1 MYHIDHDWISK
12 RVNGHGACYSYN
24 SSNGLAFI
32 SWIYG
37 VGRLRVFWY
46 NIQLFFF
53 SIHEKTVCR
62 ERRYRGK
69 IKEMRYRSGER
80 KSTSF
85 YIA

>member
-12 RVNGHGACYSYN
+12 RVNGQGACYSYN

-46 NIQLFFF
+46 NI
-53 SIHEKTVCR
+53 
-62 ERRYRGK
+62 
-69 IKEMRYRSGER
+69 
-80 KSTSF
+80 
-85 YIA
+85 

>member
-24 SSNGLAFI
+24 SSNGLDFI

-46 NIQLFFF
+46 NIQLFFRYMKRQCA
-53 SIHEKTVCR
+53 EK
-62 ERRYRGK
+62 EENK
-69 IKEMRYRSGER
+69 GE
-80 KSTSF
+80 K
-85 YIA
+85 

>member
-24 SSNGLAFI
+24 SSNGLVFI

-46 NIQLFFF
+46 NIQLFFRYMKRQCAGKEENKG
-53 SIHEKTVCR
+53 EK
-62 ERRYRGK
+62 
-69 IKEMRYRSGER
+69 
-80 KSTSF
+80 
-85 YIA
+85 